1 MSKRNSYL
9 YLMDMVESIQSILEY
24 TKNMSLHDFKLDKKT
39 VDAVIRNFEVLGEAA
54 GKVHYTVKKSN
65 PEVEWRLIKDMRNKL
80 IHEYFGIDHKIIY
93 ATIYKELP
101 SLLEKVQQ
109 IISSNYSGILPLSQ
123 KK

>member
-24 TKNMSLHDFKLDKKT
+24 T
-39 VDAVIRNFEVLGEAA
+39 I
-54 GKVHYTVKKSN
+54 KKSN

-93 ATIYKELP
+93 TTINKELP

-109 IISSNYSGILPLSQ
+109 IISSNYSDILPLSQ
-123 KK
+123 K